1 MALRPAC
8 GVQSGAERMFLSGVA
23 HQPIERTLLTGGL
36 VEVRGHGLQMQ
47 SLWINP
53 YCRCRLTGGW
63 SRPASATAVLPI
75 CPLFTKSAT
84 KEMAC
89 RYIGQG

>member
-1 MALRPAC
+1 MWPMIQWSVVVVRSLSMALRPAC

-53 YCRCRLTGGW
+53 YC
-63 SRPASATAVLPI
+63 
-75 CPLFTKSAT
+75 
-84 KEMAC
+84 
-89 RYIGQG
+89 